1 MKIPMEIPE
10 ALENATKE
18 VIDFECEAEM
28 VRSSSSGAQCSGS
41 CTVIVLVCGGVA
53 VVVLVVV
60 SWSSNTVSVRTFVVL
75 FLLCY
80 IF

>member
-28 VRSSSSGAQCSGS
+28 VRSSSSS
-41 CTVIVLVCGGVA
+41 TVVV
-53 VVVLVVV
+53 VVVL
-60 SWSSNTVSVRTFVVL
+60 
-75 FLLCY
+75 LLC
-80 IF
+80 